1 MKATQKLHEMGQSL
15 WLDNITRGLL
25 TSGTLRRYIREF
37 SITGLTSNP
46 TIFDH
51 AIKNSHDYDD
61 AIRQKLKEGKAG
73 EALFF
78 ELALEDLRH
87 AADLFRA
94 IHDQTN
100 GVDGWVSLE
109 VSPLLAHDTA
119 GTLAAAKQLHARAGR
134 PNLFIKIPGTKEG
147 LPAIEEAIFAGVP
160 INVTLLFSRAQ
171 YVAAADAYRRGI
183 ERRIAS
189 GLNPAVGSVASMFI
203 SRWDV
208 AVRTEAPTALRN
220 QLGIAVAGQT
230 YEAYRSLV
238 DSPPW
243 QRIFNAGAR
252 RQRLLWASTGT
263 KDPEASDILYVHSLA
278 SPFTVNT
285 MPEATLKALFDHG
298 DFGQTLPVHA
308 RSCDEVLAKFAEAG
322 IETDGLAARLQEEG
336 VKSFAKSWNDLMEC
350 IASKTEALKDHEK
363 SGGTLEEV
371 SLSRSANQ
379 RRMDRDEDDRDLI
392 VD

>member
-1 MKATQKLHEMGQSL
+1 MKATEKLHEMGQSL

-25 TSGTLRRYIREF
+25 TSGTLRRYIRDF

-61 AIRQKLKEGKAG
+61 AIRQKLKEGKSG
-73 EALFF
+73 EVLFF
-78 ELALEDLRH
+78 ELALEDLRQ
-87 AADLFRA
+87 AADLFRT

-119 GTLAAAKQLHARAGR
+119 GTLAAAKELHARAGR
-134 PNLFIKIPGTKEG
+134 PNLYIKIPGTKEG

-171 YVAAADAYRRGI
+171 YVAAAEAYRRGI
-183 ERRIAS
+183 ERRIAA

-208 AVRTEAPTALRN
+208 AVRTKAPEALRD

-243 QRIFNAGAR
+243 QRIFNAGAC

-263 KDPEASDILYVHSLA
+263 KDPDASDTLYVHSLA

-285 MPEATLKALFDHG
+285 MPEATLKALIDHG
-298 DFGQTLPVHA
+298 EISQTLPVHA
-308 RSCDEVLAKFAEAG
+308 RSCDEVLAKFTKAG
-322 IETDGLAARLQEEG
+322 IDTDGLAARLQEEG
-336 VKSFAKSWNDLMEC
+336 AKSFVKSWNELMEC
-350 IASKTEALKDHEK
+350 IASKTEALKDHK
-363 SGGTLEEV
+363 AKVRTLEEV
-371 SLSRSANQ
+371 SLSHNPNQ
-379 RRMDRDEDDRDLI
+379 KRRDRDEEDRDSI
-392 VD
+392 AD